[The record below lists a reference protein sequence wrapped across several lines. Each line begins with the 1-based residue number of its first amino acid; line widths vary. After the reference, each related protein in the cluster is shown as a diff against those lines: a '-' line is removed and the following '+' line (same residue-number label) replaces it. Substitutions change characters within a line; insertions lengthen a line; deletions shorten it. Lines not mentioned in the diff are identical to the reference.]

1 MALVESHVCN
11 WEARGCAIRS
21 FLVCCSYDLKAALKT
36 AWKREEAAAV
46 DGVWDM
52 ARVATVEESIKLWGG

>member
-1 MALVESHVCN
+1 MVCF
-11 WEARGCAIRS
+11 WYA
-21 FLVCCSYDLKAALKT
+21 FKAALKM

-52 ARVATVEESIKLWGG
+52 ARVATVEKSIKLWGG

>member
-1 MALVESHVCN
+1 M
-11 WEARGCAIRS
+11 
-21 FLVCCSYDLKAALKT
+21 

-52 ARVATVEESIKLWGG
+52 AGVATVEESTKL